1 MNLKVAST
9 LTAPLMRI
17 TMRRQNLTLSRQL
30 QEFYLTKENSVRG
43 EKMNKVKEKEV
54 INAEFV
60 EVTDN

>member
-43 EKMNKVKEKEV
+43 EKMNKDKEKEV